1 MTCHSKEMN
10 YVEVVYMN
18 KNKFLS
24 RKTMW
29 YEPNEAHRIYLKTI
43 DKFTRET
50 KDVIVCI
57 RDMNHYLI
65 KSFRNY

>member
-1 MTCHSKEMN
+1 MN
-10 YVEVVYMN
+10 YVEVIYMD
-18 KNKFLS
+18 KVKFIA

-29 YEPNEAHRIYLKTI
+29 YAPNEANRIYLKTI

-50 KDVIVCI
+50 KDVIVAL
-57 RDMNHYLI
+57 RDENHYLV

>member
-1 MTCHSKEMN
+1 MNEKEMN

-18 KNKFLS
+18 KNKYLS

-29 YEPNEAHRIYLKTI
+29 YEPNQAHKIYLKTI
-43 DKFTRET
+43 DKFMRET

-57 RDMNHYLI
+57 RDQDHILI
-65 KSFRNY
+65 KSYRNY